1 MKRMFALS
9 FVPSVWFVTWKDV
22 HEPPPEV
29 VDEHY
34 VDSII
39 SRIGLND
46 SQWAVVQAMVSE
58 QPIVVTRNI
67 PSSLNIY
74 H

>member
-1 MKRMFALS
+1 MFALS

-46 SQWAVVQAMVSE
+46 SQSVVQAMVSE

-67 PSSLNIY
+67 PTLL
-74 H
+74 